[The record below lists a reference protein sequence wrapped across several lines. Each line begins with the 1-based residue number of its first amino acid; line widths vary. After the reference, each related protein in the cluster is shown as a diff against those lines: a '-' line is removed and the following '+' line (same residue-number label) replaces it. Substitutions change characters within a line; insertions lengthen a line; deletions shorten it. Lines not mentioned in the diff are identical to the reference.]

1 MGTHRLEMFS
11 DGVLAIIITI
21 MVLQIQ
27 VPDHASLESLAP
39 LVPVLLSYVLSFLYI
54 GISWITHHHLLHTC
68 EKVTGRILW
77 ANLHVLFW
85 LSLLPFATAWMGE
98 NHFSTMPSMVYGI
111 VLLLVSC
118 AFWLLQQAIMTSE
131 GESSLLRKAIG
142 SDRKGKLTL
151 AALAA
156 GICTTYWSAHLAQA
170 AYVAIALVWIAPD
183 KRIEKAIREREEEQR
198 DALNRAG
205 N

>member
-1 MGTHRLEMFS
+1 MGTHRMEMFS

-21 MVLQIQ
+21 MVLQVQI
-27 VPDHASLESLAP
+27 PDHPSLESLAP

-54 GISWITHHHLLHTC
+54 GISWVTHHHLLHTC

-98 NHFSTMPSMVYGI
+98 NHFSTTPSMVYGI
-111 VLLLVSC
+111 VLLLASC
-118 AFWLLQQAIMTSE
+118 AFWLLQQAIMNSQ

-142 SDRKGKLTL
+142 SDRKGNLTL
-151 AALAA
+151 AALLA
-156 GICTTYWSAHLAQA
+156 GILVTFWSAHLAQLIYA
-170 AYVAIALVWIAPD
+170 AIALTWIAPD
-183 KRIEKAIREREEEQR
+183 KRIEKAIRERAEEKRESI
-198 DALNRAG
+198 G
-205 N
+205 